1 MFIRLNSLNA
11 SINGMI
17 EKVDFLFIVASWIFG
32 LTVEL
37 VSWFKIGQ
45 MNNGLKDWIDI
56 DFYKS
61 WMVACETVV

>member
-1 MFIRLNSLNA
+1 
-11 SINGMI
+11 MI

-45 MNNGLKDWIDI
+45 VNNGLKDWIDI
-56 DFYKS
+56 DLY
-61 WMVACETVV
+61 